1 MLVKRLTTIIEIRN
15 IPARVRG
22 VKLVFILVVVF
33 IINAPG
39 LYAQSDTTEVA
50 GIALADSLGS
60 DSLAA
65 DTLLI
70 SSKKSF
76 LESEVNY
83 QARDSII
90 NDVVGR
96 KVFLFGEALITYQDI
111 RLEAERIVYDFSNY
125 TVHAEGVQ
133 DTSEVWQGLPV
144 FEQGESKFDAFSMDY
159 NFKTKKAYVKRVQTQ
174 VVEGTLT
181 GDRVK
186 TVDDNNVIYIRKG
199 EYCPCEDP
207 QAKTRFRI
215 GKLKVIKDKQI
226 VTGPGYLAV
235 GKVPT
240 PLVFPFGFFP
250 NAEKKQAGLIFPSY
264 GNARE
269 LGYFLSDLGFY
280 MPVNDYVDTKFLVD
294 IYSRGSYGFENITR
308 YKKRYKYDGS
318 FNVEYNVFKRGDP
331 DLLNFSEERNFFVT
345 WRHAQDRKAHPLS
358 NFSADVNA
366 GSSRNFQNN
375 INASQ
380 NDYLSNTFR
389 SNIRYQR
396 SFYNS
401 AWSLNLNA
409 GHDQNS
415 NTGTYNFTL
424 PEVNVNKA
432 RTFPLK
438 DLFNNNPK
446 QSWYEKIG
454 WTYSMSFRNT
464 LTVDES
470 DLALNNWER
479 LRRDF
484 RNGIRHNTAFNTSF
498 KAGAVSINPALSYT
512 ERWHF
517 RSFGRTFNEETDS
530 FEADTIQG
538 FNRNY
543 DWSFST
549 TMTTKLYGMYTFRG
563 KKLKAIRHTLT
574 PSIGYSF
581 RPDFDSRVFGFFG
594 NDGAISS
601 YDPYQG
607 LIYGGP
613 PRGRS
618 QSINFSFVNNIEAKI
633 LNRRDTTSK
642 FTKLALLENLTL
654 SGSYNFAADSLRL
667 SSISLNGFTSISK
680 YADLRFSALFDP
692 YSYVLTETGSITRVN
707 TYFVDQTGKL
717 ASFESGNIAVNARG
731 LGSSMFKPREKGPV
745 IEAEDD
751 DAEIE
756 DRESSFLS
764 GFRIPW
770 NFSFQYA
777 LNVRRVRFTESS
789 GVDLP
794 VVLQDSLA
802 LTQSLQFNGDF
813 TFFDKVRVS
822 FTSGY
827 DFTNKELTPTTFLV
841 NVDLNCWELSARIIP
856 FGFRRS
862 YSVSLNI
869 KSSMLRDLKLE
880 RNRSFSGDENF
891 FL

>member
-1 MLVKRLTTIIEIRN
+1 LLVKRPSTITEIRN
-15 IPARVRG
+15 NPARSWGAKV
-22 VKLVFILVVVF
+22 VFILVVVF
-33 IINAPG
+33 ISTTPDLFG
-39 LYAQSDTTEVA
+39 QSDSTAVEKGLV
-50 GIALADSLGS
+50 
-60 DSLAA
+60 A
-65 DTLLI
+65 DTLSADTAAVDTI
-70 SSKKSF
+70 VSNREKSF

-83 QARDSII
+83 QAEDSII
-90 NDVVGR
+90 NDVASR
-96 KVFLFGEALITYQDI
+96 KVYLYGQAVITYQDI
-111 RLEAERIVYDFSNY
+111 RLEADRIEYDFSNY

-133 DTSEVWQGLPV
+133 DTAGVWQGQPI
-144 FEQGESKFDAFSMDY
+144 FTQGESKFDAFAMDY
-159 NFKTKKAYVKRVQTQ
+159 NFKSKKAYVRQVQTE

-181 GDRVK
+181 GNRVK
-186 TVDDNNVIYIRKG
+186 TVDNNNVIYIRKG

-207 QAKTRFRI
+207 NAKTRFKI
-215 GKLKVIKDKQI
+215 GRLKVIKDKQI
-226 VTGPGYLAV
+226 VTGPGYMAV
-235 GKVPT
+235 GKIPT

-264 GNARE
+264 GNAPD
-269 LGYFLSDLGFY
+269 LGYFLNDLGFY
-280 MPVNDYVDTKFLVD
+280 MPISDYVDTKFLVD
-294 IYSRGSYGFENITR
+294 LYSRGSYGFENITR

-318 FNVEYNVFKRGDP
+318 FDLEYNVFKRGDP
-331 DLLNFSEERNFFVT
+331 DLLNFSEQRNFFVT

-366 GSSRNFQNN
+366 GSTQNFQNN

-415 NTGTYNFTL
+415 RTGVYNFTL

-438 DLFNNNPK
+438 GLFNESPK
-446 QSWYEKIG
+446 QLWYEKIG

-464 LTVDES
+464 LTADES
-470 DLALNNWER
+470 DLALNNWDQ

-484 RNGIRHNTAFNTSF
+484 RNGIRHTTALNTSF
-498 KAGAVSINPALSYT
+498 KAGPVSINPSLNYN

-517 RSFGRTFNEETDS
+517 KSFGRSFNEETDA
-530 FEADTIQG
+530 FDVDTLQG

-549 TMTTKLYGMYTFRG
+549 SMTTKLYGMYSFKG

-574 PSIGYSF
+574 PSVGYSF
-581 RPDFDSRVFGFFG
+581 RPDFDSRVYGFYGSGGTLSF
-594 NDGAISS
+594 
-601 YDPYQG
+601 YDPYAG

-613 PRGRS
+613 PSGRS
-618 QSINFSFVNNIEAKI
+618 QSINFSLVNNIEAKV

-654 SGSYNFAADSLRL
+654 SGSYNFAADSLKL
-667 SSISLNGFTSISK
+667 SSISLNGFTSVSK
-680 YADLRFSALFDP
+680 YADLRFSAIFDP
-692 YSYVLTETGSITRVN
+692 YAYAITETGGITRVN
-707 TYFVDQTGKL
+707 EYLIDQTGTL

-731 LGSSMFKPREKGPV
+731 LGSSMFERARSSPV

-751 DAEIE
+751 GAEPE
-756 DRESSFLS
+756 EETSFLS
-764 GFRIPW
+764 GFKVPW
-770 NFSFQYA
+770 NFSFQYS
-777 LNVRRVRFTESS
+777 LNVRRVRFTSDDDA
-789 GVDLP
+789 DLP
-794 VVLQDSLA
+794 VVLLDSLA
-802 LTQSLQFNGDF
+802 YTQSLQFNGDF
-813 TFFDKVRVS
+813 TLFDRVSIS

-841 NVDLNCWELSARIIP
+841 RVDLNCWELNARVIP

-862 YSVSLNI
+862 YSLSLNI

-880 RNRSFSGDENF
+880 QNRTFGGDENF